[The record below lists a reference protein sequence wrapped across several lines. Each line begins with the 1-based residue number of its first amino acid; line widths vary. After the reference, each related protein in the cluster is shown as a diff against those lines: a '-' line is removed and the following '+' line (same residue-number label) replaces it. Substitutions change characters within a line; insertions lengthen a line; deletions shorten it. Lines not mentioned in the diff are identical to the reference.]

1 MRKLYITLAIIG
13 GLVPPAMFFIG
24 HYDRRDPNA
33 FVDLGLVFS
42 SFGITIL
49 AIPIG
54 IAGGLTVA
62 AIINMVWSRLFPPR
76 GRSSFVRR
84 PVSLLVDPDPAAQ
97 KSDNN

>member
-13 GLVPPAMFFIG
+13 GLVPPAIFFIG

-62 AIINMVWSRLFPPR
+62 AIINMVWLQICGERFQAAFVMAEPGYCLVPPSPP
-76 GRSSFVRR
+76 G
-84 PVSLLVDPDPAAQ
+84 PQ
-97 KSDNN
+97 QH